1 MQNDEDNH
9 DNDVGDDED
18 LAKVVLGLAVT
29 EKVEKHPDC
38 VQG

>member
-1 MQNDEDNH
+1 MDNDDGVG
-9 DNDVGDDED
+9 DDVGDDDD